1 MTRPPIRGLYAI
13 ADTDVIS
20 VQRLTEAVAQAIA
33 GGARLVQYRNKTGPA
48 DERERLAQSLA
59 TVCRQHGVLYVVNDD
74 ADLAAAVG
82 ADGVHVG
89 RDDAPIA
96 KVRERLGP
104 RRLVG
109 VSCYNDLGLAV
120 QAEAAGADY
129 VAFGSFFP
137 SPTKPQAVRADI
149 DLLRRARS
157 RLRVPVV
164 AIGGITP
171 ENGARLVAAGADA
184 LAVITGVFAQ
194 SDIEAAA
201 RRYAQL
207 FEQRTDETKHSPT

>member
-59 TVCRQHGVLYVVNDD
+59 TVCRQHDVLYVVNDD